1 MISFF
6 LSSSSSTGVASSEK
20 SSTTKMMMM
29 SPRRKRWLLTKG
41 TTSNGRKKSINA
53 SPLFSCVAS
62 LNDDNNNN
70 NNIKSIVKTKSVVF
84 VRHGQSTWNE
94 RGIIQG
100 SSDESVLT
108 ELGETQARRSYE
120 LLRSEKFDH
129 CLRSPLQRAYR
140 TAEVI
145 WGEER
150 NREKMDTIDDLREI
164 DLYAFQG
171 LDKNDKETI
180 EKREF
185 ANAYAQWK
193 TAPEKFEVSGHF
205 PVVELWERGDKCWKE
220 YIFPLVL
227 DESKSIDSLLVVAH
241 NAVNQSLLGN
251 ALGIGPEYFRRILQN
266 NCGITK
272 VELTT
277 TSLGKD
283 NSNELTL
290 VKLNQTGGGNAPIKS
305 NMDGKRYVVL
315 VAAKHFGDKMNE
327 AMGEINTIHTL
338 LADVSFT
345 RILSVC
351 SANVDT
357 NVECVLT
364 KGLSALFKQKNLAEC
379 VKLETDASNESV
391 QAAALEST
399 GNILVVARDEKA
411 CRQILSGCLNI
422 PTHVSE
428 RIKVMPGDGVTIVDV
443 SKGFDKSAVNCVNF
457 I

>member
-1 MISFF
+1 
-6 LSSSSSTGVASSEK
+6 
-20 SSTTKMMMM
+20 
-29 SPRRKRWLLTKG
+29 
-41 TTSNGRKKSINA
+41 
-53 SPLFSCVAS
+53 
-62 LNDDNNNN
+62 
-70 NNIKSIVKTKSVVF
+70 
-84 VRHGQSTWNE
+84 
-94 RGIIQG
+94 
-100 SSDESVLT
+100 
-108 ELGETQARRSYE
+108 
-120 LLRSEKFDH
+120 
-129 CLRSPLQRAYR
+129 
-140 TAEVI
+140 
-145 WGEER
+145 
-150 NREKMDTIDDLREI
+150 MDTIDDLREI

-185 ANAYAQWK
+185 TNAYAQWK

-305 NMDGKRYVVL
+305 NVDGKRYVVL

-351 SANVDT
+351 SASDDT
-357 NVECVLT
+357 NSECVLT

-391 QAAALEST
+391 QAAVLEST

-422 PTHVSE
+422 PTNVSE
-428 RIKVMPGDGVTIVDV
+428 RIKVIAGDGVTIVDV